1 MDVLI
6 GTLVTVVAILGAG
19 CGLIALIFARAAAR
33 AEGDAAVADRLARYA
48 GSNREV

>member
-6 GTLVTVVAILGAG
+6 GTLVTVVAILGGGSA
-19 CGLIALIFARAAAR
+19 LIALIFARAAAR
-33 AEGDAAVADRLARYA
+33 ADGDAVVTDRLARYA